1 MPRFFFFQHVF
12 FFCQYVCRALFV
24 EILCNKTSQQ
34 VTIKGPNDHQ
44 KQNRSSRQSH
54 CVATSNRHV
63 HFLSLSVTC
72 YKCFIAIKVGWAAT
86 GKVKSF
92 IDTVLELL

>member
-1 MPRFFFFQHVF
+1 MRKLHRDLETIVVREDMSLLALNSLYKNHVL
-12 FFCQYVCRALFV
+12 A
-24 EILCNKTSQQ
+24 
-34 VTIKGPNDHQ
+34 

-72 YKCFIAIKVGWAAT
+72 YKCFTAIKVGWAAT